1 MSNTI
6 TEQDESLTRA
16 EETARVTKNI
26 ITTLAVQYENVRKR
40 LTEVRKRER
49 EATRKN
55 RKLQAQLNDARS
67 LLNNP
72 EQKHA

>member
-1 MSNTI
+1 M
-6 TEQDESLTRA
+6 EQDESLTRA
-16 EETARVTKNI
+16 EETARVTEKI

-55 RKLQAQLNDARS
+55 RKCQPNSANSATTDAPR
-67 LLNNP
+67 
-72 EQKHA
+72 